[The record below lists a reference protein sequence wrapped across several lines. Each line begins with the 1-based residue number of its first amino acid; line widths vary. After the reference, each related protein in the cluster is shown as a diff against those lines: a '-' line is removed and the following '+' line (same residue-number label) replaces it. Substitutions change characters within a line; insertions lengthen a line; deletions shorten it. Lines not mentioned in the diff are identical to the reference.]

1 MSRAFGA
8 DASVCIPRMIPWRDW
23 EEWYR
28 VKALLFSHE
37 PYLRYLGVQHVAA
50 WRSRERVP
58 HAVETTSQL
67 VEVRLNDA
75 APLGG
80 GVAGPSRSEEELR
93 LVYSA
98 VIIRAINGLTGHEQK
113 TGHAI
118 PVSSLAREIGIPT
131 WLVDIRHEAAH
142 KQLPGIVIL
151 RLASD
156 FLVDYLW
163 GRYWGPQAEHLG
175 FVRNAFDQLISRYK
189 ATSESDASTPCNTAS
204 GKKRRTSPTPT
215 PQFAAAAASTTSHA
229 AGGGG
234 RGHANLQAGS
244 SFSSSP
250 RTPSRA
256 GSASA
261 RPTEAVVG
269 TGMGEAAKAAAEK
282 AAQAITMS
290 VTPTALSWALVSL
303 LADGGGGMPEGSGGG
318 GEGEG
323 GRKRGQGHLLPRSRD
338 KYPTPG
344 TPGVDEREVS
354 RRLTARWAPL
364 LKIFHARWRG
374 FGATLLVRLVESLLD
389 NASLNEGG
397 EGASGG
403 VGGQRGRGGGAG
415 GRRGKEGSGGGNAGG
430 DKKVGAVVRKAAV
443 DFGLS
448 PTFWEEDEET
458 WTQNEQTWA
467 DRPAP
472 LQALQ
477 AACFPLR
484 ELSGRCRRV
493 ISSLTAAQAST
504 SLGHAG
510 LGLHAVCR
518 ALDEALAES
527 GNEALAETDTEN
539 AHGLPVAGGSSS
551 NTGDDHYGAA
561 KTAAR
566 VSSTTSDRRGEQT
579 SAPERKF
586 LPGGAVDAGTSVEA
600 AGVSTMMMDLDSLE
614 MLLDGDRSCGPRD
627 ASPPEVSL
635 GVPSV
640 VAAAG
645 GAYATGEGGI
655 LQASDRGADVGEE
668 IAGRG
673 GGDFSTAK
681 MSAGVRGGGG
691 GGRRA
696 EDGGVG
702 GLVEEWTG
710 AGEDRGED
718 QGGDGAGA
726 ESFTPTERG
735 ASVGVGV
742 GGGEEGGSAWE
753 LVEEWTPCP
762 IGTLPGWSSAP
773 LSVVNQTVPSFI

>member
-1 MSRAFGA
+1 M
-8 DASVCIPRMIPWRDW
+8 
-23 EEWYR
+23 
-28 VKALLFSHE
+28 
-37 PYLRYLGVQHVAA
+37 
-50 WRSRERVP
+50 
-58 HAVETTSQL
+58 
-67 VEVRLNDA
+67 
-75 APLGG
+75 
-80 GVAGPSRSEEELR
+80 
-93 LVYSA
+93 
-98 VIIRAINGLTGHEQK
+98 
-113 TGHAI
+113 
-118 PVSSLAREIGIPT
+118 
-131 WLVDIRHEAAH
+131 
-142 KQLPGIVIL
+142 
-151 RLASD
+151 
-156 FLVDYLW
+156 
-163 GRYWGPQAEHLG
+163 
-175 FVRNAFDQLISRYK
+175 
-189 ATSESDASTPCNTAS
+189 
-204 GKKRRTSPTPT
+204 
-215 PQFAAAAASTTSHA
+215 
-229 AGGGG
+229 
-234 RGHANLQAGS
+234 
-244 SFSSSP
+244 
-250 RTPSRA
+250 
-256 GSASA
+256 
-261 RPTEAVVG
+261 
-269 TGMGEAAKAAAEK
+269 
-282 AAQAITMS
+282 
-290 VTPTALSWALVSL
+290 
-303 LADGGGGMPEGSGGG
+303 
-318 GEGEG
+318 
-323 GRKRGQGHLLPRSRD
+323 
-338 KYPTPG
+338 
-344 TPGVDEREVS
+344 
-354 RRLTARWAPL
+354 
-364 LKIFHARWRG
+364 
-374 FGATLLVRLVESLLD
+374 
-389 NASLNEGG
+389 
-397 EGASGG
+397 
-403 VGGQRGRGGGAG
+403 
-415 GRRGKEGSGGGNAGG
+415 
-430 DKKVGAVVRKAAV
+430 
-443 DFGLS
+443 
-448 PTFWEEDEET
+448 
-458 WTQNEQTWA
+458 
-467 DRPAP
+467 
-472 LQALQ
+472 
-477 AACFPLR
+477 
-484 ELSGRCRRV
+484 

-510 LGLHAVCR
+510 LGVSCESVSAFHPTVDACVDAAGDACAGDAGDAVDVADSPDVGGGAGSADVADAAAAAAAPATAVAAAASDHAPVATDRPAYAGEIHWATPGLHAVCR

-655 LQASDRGADVGEE
+655 LQASDRGADVDEE

-673 GGDFSTAK
+673 GEDFSTAK